1 MTTLRVALPLP
12 ALLAAIAIV
21 GLVEL
26 ALLRLLYRIGL
37 FIPREGPFLD
47 LYRLAT
53 WLGSFAFDLATVLA
67 LAALLALALLSWPAR
82 RPEAVTLGALLL
94 LAVVVP
100 FVPTEGEDLGRA
112 AFATSALAAVAA
124 IVARSLQSRPAPLA
138 ERVAVLAIAAVV
150 ATAQW
155 RVLVEVAAWVSG
167 TTAVGASPVAPIGEG
182 AALIAALALAA
193 AALRSARP
201 ARRALLAAAVATAAP
216 AAALVA
222 WPHLTGI
229 VLLWSAGLTLA
240 LPLPL
245 YLGALAALLVAIA
258 AELRR
263 PERRPRAAAM
273 AILLA
278 AGVVPQSSTHA
289 LLAVVALAALAERDV
304 GTVLTKRTIPRDVYG
319 PLDRGSGQVSGSPYS
334 LPSERRSAGRSARHR
349 IDTDLVH
356 RGTTSGRRT
365 S

>member
-1 MTTLRVALPLP
+1 MTALRSALPLP

-47 LYRLAT
+47 MYRLAT

-67 LAALLALALLSWPAR
+67 LAGLAALTALSWRVR
-82 RPEAVTLGALLL
+82 RAEAVTLGTLLL
-94 LAVVVP
+94 LAVAVP
-100 FVPTEGEDLGRA
+100 FVPAEGEDLGRA
-112 AFATSALAAVAA
+112 AFAMSALAAVAA
-124 IVARSLQSRPAPLA
+124 IAARSLRSRPVPLV
-138 ERVAVLAIAAVV
+138 ERIAVLAVTAVI

-155 RVLVEVAAWVSG
+155 RVLTEAVAWASG
-167 TTAVGASPVAPIGEG
+167 TTAAGAWPDAPIGEG

-193 AALRSARP
+193 AALSGVRP
-201 ARRALLAAAVATAAP
+201 ARRALLAAAVATAAL
-216 AAALVA
+216 ASALVA
-222 WPHLTGI
+222 LPHLTGI

-245 YLGALAALLVAIA
+245 SLGAFAALLVAIG

-278 AGVVPQSSTHA
+278 AGVVPQSSAHA
-289 LLAVVALAALAERDV
+289 LLAVVGLAALAEPDF
-304 GTVLTKRTIPRDVYG
+304 GNALTKRSIQWNALSHRVAAGASTAGVKRSI
-319 PLDRGSGQVSGSPYS
+319 SGATQ
-334 LPSERRSAGRSARHR
+334 
-349 IDTDLVH
+349 D
-356 RGTTSGRRT
+356 
-365 S
+365 